1 MKSLVP
7 GPMKIVKFKNGILNP
22 SSVGFTNSVVL
33 KENILRFLPP
43 FISREFFDKKRGE
56 VEVKFLFEDG
66 WLTVYYVFWT
76 GFYGLEK

>member
-43 FISREFFDKKRGE
+43 LISREFFDKKRGE
-56 VEVKFLFEDG
+56 VEVKLSVINDTSLQLLPE
-66 WLTVYYVFWT
+66 WY
-76 GFYGLEK
+76 ENS